1 MNQEL
6 CPWVKKN
13 VGDVSNWELNPLN
26 NDPADW
32 IPSGVSV
39 ENGIAITL
47 TDVQANTHQ
56 FFAHFNAL
64 SF

>member
-13 VGDVSNWELNPLN
+13 VGDVSNWELNPLD

-39 ENGIAITL
+39 KNGIAITL

-56 FFAHFNAL
+56 FFAHFSAL
-64 SF
+64 AF

>member
-1 MNQEL
+1 MPL
-6 CPWVKKN
+6 GKKKN

-39 ENGIAITL
+39 ENGIATTL
-47 TDVQANTHQ
+47 TDQ
-56 FFAHFNAL
+56 FFAHFSAL
-64 SF
+64 AF